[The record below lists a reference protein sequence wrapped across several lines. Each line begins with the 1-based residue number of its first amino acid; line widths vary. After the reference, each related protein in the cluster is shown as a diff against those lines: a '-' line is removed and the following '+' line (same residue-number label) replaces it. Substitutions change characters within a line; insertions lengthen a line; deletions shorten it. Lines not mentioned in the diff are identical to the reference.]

1 MAERDAFGNEIGES
15 SKAGTTPSGLPA
27 PQPVTTVPGPGPGPA
42 PGPVLE
48 PGPVSTPG
56 PGPAS
61 TPLPHYGP
69 RGGARLARRLIPLVA
84 SLAILGGIGLVVA
97 SVGNDVSHRVGDVR
111 RAISTGLSQITV
123 PTTVPSPATPA
134 TPPTGFGRGSLL
146 LRANFATALGRL
158 RQEGARLRSLRV
170 APDRIDA
177 SLLTRDGRMKQV
189 QITSGGEVRRFGTSG
204 PGFSTAGT
212 FLLAGVVRAAPFRLA
227 RSAAGRAKRAPSAV
241 DYLVAIDV
249 GGEQG
254 WTVVLKGG
262 GQYLADHAGRI
273 TRRIN

>member
-15 SKAGTTPSGLPA
+15 ATVGTTPSGLPA
-27 PQPVTTVPGPGPGPA
+27 PAPA
-42 PGPVLE
+42 PVPPE
-48 PGPVSTPG
+48 P
-56 PGPAS
+56 A
-61 TPLPHYGP
+61 PLPHYGP
-69 RGGARLARRLIPLVA
+69 GPGPRLARRLLPIVL
-84 SLAILGGIGLVVA
+84 SLAILGGVGAVVA
-97 SVGNDVSHRVGDVR
+97 SIGSVVSHRVGEVR

-123 PTTVPSPATPA
+123 PTTVPSPAAPA
-134 TPPTGFGRGSLL
+134 APPVGFGRRSLL
-146 LRANFATALGRL
+146 LRANFATALRRL

-189 QITSGGEVRRFGTSG
+189 QITSRGEVRRFGTSG
-204 PGFSTAGT
+204 PSFSTTGT
-212 FLLAGVVRAAPFRLA
+212 FPLAGLERAAPFRLA

-249 GGEQG
+249 GDGQG
-254 WTVVLKGG
+254 WTVILKGG